1 MNPLNKT
8 KMDFSQSIV
17 NLQQLFA
24 EKDKEI
30 NRLKKELLEK
40 EEEIRKLQP
49 VRVKTFNDYILQ
61 VCKDGKQ
68 RTVREIFDEINMM
81 DTKPWSSVSKTPCS
95 SCSAACGKLFQ
106 TGKLLKTNDTPTK
119 FFVLL

>member
-1 MNPLNKT
+1 
-8 KMDFSQSIV
+8 MDFVQSIDY
-17 NLQQLFA
+17 LQQLFA

-40 EEEIRKLQP
+40 EEEIRKLKSAP
-49 VRVKTFNDYILQ
+49 DTLNTFNDYILH

-81 DTKPWSSVSKTPCS
+81 DTKPWSSVSKTPCNT
-95 SCSAACGKLFQ
+95 CSAACGKLFQ
-106 TGKLLKTNDTPTK
+106 NGKLLKTNDTPTK

>member
-1 MNPLNKT
+1 
-8 KMDFSQSIV
+8 MDFKQSIV
-17 NLQQLFA
+17 NLQQLFD

-30 NRLKKELLEK
+30 DMLKKKLLEK

-49 VRVKTFNDYILQ
+49 VRAKTFNDYILQ

-95 SCSAACGKLFQ
+95 TCSAACGKLFQ
-106 TGKLLKTNDTPTK
+106 SGKLLKTNDTPTK

>member
-1 MNPLNKT
+1 
-8 KMDFSQSIV
+8 
-17 NLQQLFA
+17 
-24 EKDKEI
+24 
-30 NRLKKELLEK
+30 
-40 EEEIRKLQP
+40 
-49 VRVKTFNDYILQ
+49 
-61 VCKDGKQ
+61 
-68 RTVREIFDEINMM
+68 M

>member
-1 MNPLNKT
+1 
-8 KMDFSQSIV
+8 MDFSQSI
-17 NLQQLFA
+17 NYLQKLFA

-40 EEEIRKLQP
+40 EENSNQLESKHLL
-49 VRVKTFNDYILQ
+49 DYILH
-61 VCKDGKQ
+61 VCKDEKQ

-81 DTKPWSSVSKTPCS
+81 DTKPWSSAFKTPCS
-95 SCSAACGKLFQ
+95 TCSATCGKLFQ
-106 TGKLLKTNDTPTK
+106 NGKLLKTNDTPTK

>member
-1 MNPLNKT
+1 
-8 KMDFSQSIV
+8 MDFSQSIDY
-17 NLQQLFA
+17 LQKLFA

-40 EEEIRKLQP
+40 EEEIRKLKP
-49 VRVKTFNDYILQ
+49 VTLNTPKSFNDYILH

-81 DTKPWSSVSKTPCS
+81 DKKPWSSISKTPCNT
-95 SCSAACGKLFQ
+95 CSAACGKLFQ
-106 TGKLLKTNDTPTK
+106 NGKLLKTNDTPTK

>member
-1 MNPLNKT
+1 
-8 KMDFSQSIV
+8 MDFSQSIDY
-17 NLQQLFA
+17 LQKLFA

-40 EEEIRKLQP
+40 EEEIRKLKSEP
-49 VRVKTFNDYILQ
+49 VTPKTFNDYILH

-81 DTKPWSSVSKTPCS
+81 DTKPWSSVSKTPCNT
-95 SCSAACGKLFQ
+95 CSAACGKLFQ
-106 TGKLLKTNDTPTK
+106 NGKLLKTNDTPTK

>member
-1 MNPLNKT
+1 
-8 KMDFSQSIV
+8 MDFVQSID
-17 NLQQLFA
+17 NLQKLFA

-40 EEEIRKLQP
+40 EEEIRKLKP
-49 VRVKTFNDYILQ
+49 VTLNTFNDYILH

-81 DTKPWSSVSKTPCS
+81 DKKPWSSISKTPCNT
-95 SCSAACGKLFQ
+95 CNAACGKLFQ
-106 TGKLLKTNDTPTK
+106 NGKLLKTNDTPTK

>member
-1 MNPLNKT
+1 
-8 KMDFSQSIV
+8 MDFVQSIDY
-17 NLQQLFA
+17 LQKLFD

-40 EEEIRKLQP
+40 EEEIRELKSGP
-49 VRVKTFNDYILQ
+49 GTPKTFNDYILL

-106 TGKLLKTNDTPTK
+106 NGKLLKTNDTPTK

>member
-1 MNPLNKT
+1 
-8 KMDFSQSIV
+8 MDYKQIIV
-17 NLQQLFA
+17 NLQQLFD

-30 NRLKKELLEK
+30 DMLKNKLLEK

-49 VRVKTFNDYILQ
+49 VRTKTFNDYILL

-95 SCSAACGKLFQ
+95 TCSAACGKLFQ
-106 TGKLLKTNDTPTK
+106 SGKLLKTNDTPTK

>member
-1 MNPLNKT
+1 
-8 KMDFSQSIV
+8 MDFSQSIDY
-17 NLQQLFA
+17 LQKLFA

-40 EEEIRKLQP
+40 EEEIRKLKSGP
-49 VRVKTFNDYILQ
+49 DTPKTFNDYILH

-81 DTKPWSSVSKTPCS
+81 DTKPWSSISKTPCNT
-95 SCSAACGKLFQ
+95 CSAACGKLFQ
-106 TGKLLKTNDTPTK
+106 NGKLLKTNDTPTK

>member
-1 MNPLNKT
+1 
-8 KMDFSQSIV
+8 MDFSQSIDY
-17 NLQQLFA
+17 LQKLFA

-40 EEEIRKLQP
+40 EEEIRKLKP
-49 VRVKTFNDYILQ
+49 VTLNTFNDYILH

-81 DTKPWSSVSKTPCS
+81 DTKPWSSVSKTPCNT
-95 SCSAACGKLFQ
+95 CSATCGKLFQ
-106 TGKLLKTNDTPTK
+106 NGKLLKTNHTPTK

>member
-1 MNPLNKT
+1 
-8 KMDFSQSIV
+8 MDFSQSIDY
-17 NLQQLFA
+17 LQKLFA

-30 NRLKKELLEK
+30 IRLKKELLEK
-40 EEEIRKLQP
+40 EEEIRKLKP
-49 VRVKTFNDYILQ
+49 VTLNTFNDYILH

-68 RTVREIFDEINMM
+68 RTVIEIFDEINMM

-95 SCSAACGKLFQ
+95 TCSATC
-106 TGKLLKTNDTPTK
+106 GKLLKTNDTPTK

>member
-1 MNPLNKT
+1 
-8 KMDFSQSIV
+8 MDFSQSIDY
-17 NLQQLFA
+17 LQKLFA

-30 NRLKKELLEK
+30 DRLKKELLEK
-40 EEEIRKLQP
+40 EEEIRKLKP
-49 VRVKTFNDYILQ
+49 DTPKTFNDYILQ

-95 SCSAACGKLFQ
+95 TCSATCGKLFQ
-106 TGKLLKTNDTPTK
+106 NGKLQ
-119 FFVLL
+119 

>member
-1 MNPLNKT
+1 
-8 KMDFSQSIV
+8 MDFSQSIV

-68 RTVREIFDEINMM
+68 RTVR
-81 DTKPWSSVSKTPCS
+81 
-95 SCSAACGKLFQ
+95 
-106 TGKLLKTNDTPTK
+106 
-119 FFVLL
+119 

>member
-1 MNPLNKT
+1 MN
-8 KMDFSQSIV
+8 FSQSIDY
-17 NLQQLFA
+17 LQKLFA

-40 EEEIRKLQP
+40 EEEIRKLKSGP
-49 VRVKTFNDYILQ
+49 DTLNTFNDYILH

-81 DTKPWSSVSKTPCS
+81 DTKPWSSVSKTPCNT
-95 SCSAACGKLFQ
+95 CSAACGKLFQ
-106 TGKLLKTNDTPTK
+106 NGKLLKTNDTPTK

>member
-1 MNPLNKT
+1 
-8 KMDFSQSIV
+8 MDFSQSIV
-17 NLQQLFA
+17 NLQKLFA

-30 NRLKKELLEK
+30 NRLKKELEK
-40 EEEIRKLQP
+40 IRKLKP
-49 VRVKTFNDYILQ
+49 VTPKTFNDYILH

-95 SCSAACGKLFQ
+95 TCSAACGKLFQ
-106 TGKLLKTNDTPTK
+106 NGKLLKTNDTPTK

>member
-1 MNPLNKT
+1 
-8 KMDFSQSIV
+8 MDFSQSIV
-17 NLQQLFA
+17 NLQHLFA

-61 VCKDGKQ
+61 VCKDGEQLEKYL
-68 RTVREIFDEINMM
+68 M
-81 DTKPWSSVSKTPCS
+81 
-95 SCSAACGKLFQ
+95 KLI
-106 TGKLLKTNDTPTK
+106 
-119 FFVLL
+119 

>member
-1 MNPLNKT
+1 
-8 KMDFSQSIV
+8 MDFSQSIV

-49 VRVKTFNDYILQ
+49 VRAKTFNDYILQ
-61 VCKDGKQ
+61 VCKDGNQ

-95 SCSAACGKLFQ
+95 SCSATCGKLFQ

>member
-1 MNPLNKT
+1 
-8 KMDFSQSIV
+8 MDFKQSIV
-17 NLQQLFA
+17 NLQQLFD

-30 NRLKKELLEK
+30 DMLKNKLLEK

-49 VRVKTFNDYILQ
+49 VRTKTFNDYILL

-95 SCSAACGKLFQ
+95 TCSAACGKLFQ
-106 TGKLLKTNDTPTK
+106 SGKLLKTNDTPTK